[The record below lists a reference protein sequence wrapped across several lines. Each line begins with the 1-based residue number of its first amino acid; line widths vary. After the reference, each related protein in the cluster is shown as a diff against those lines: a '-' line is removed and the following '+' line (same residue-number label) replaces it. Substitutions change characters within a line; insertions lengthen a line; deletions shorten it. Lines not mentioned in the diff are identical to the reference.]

1 MFSILSCY
9 NFTGNIK
16 HEKKNWDSWVV
27 GMWVGGSMPFFELHI
42 TVNKIDAL
50 LAYLLESKI
59 FFFLLRRRCD
69 SEVYVKS
76 NTDNPT
82 SGFSL
87 YDGQQKLQHQPQPRP
102 RPTRLPKMGVTSVT
116 RTSTP
121 KSELP
126 SPKSPKYRI
135 PELSSPKTPNFRT
148 SFDFAND
155 NEEPIYCEIVTPGKS
170 PKKIVNSAADS
181 KSSNLVR
188 NSYTRQL
195 SSLANNNEPNPK
207 SPNSVRMNYRRQN
220 SISNNLTDAVVRS
233 PNTVRNGFVRQQVS
247 SESNFIPNIY
257 GKHEVQDSPRVSNNY
272 VRNSYGLAKQKSSL
286 NSDSVES
293 SKNNS
298 NIITNGSQNIPRLQQ
313 QQQSNW

>member
-1 MFSILSCY
+1 MQIAMQWCQHWASIFARWPNGVDSIIIYMLRYYSIYCY
-9 NFTGNIK
+9 S
-16 HEKKNWDSWVV
+16 EKVWHV
-27 GMWVGGSMPFFELHI
+27 FFCP
-42 TVNKIDAL
+42 
-50 LAYLLESKI
+50 S
-59 FFFLLRRRCD
+59 LRRRCD

-82 SGFSL
+82 NGFSL
-87 YDGQQKLQHQPQPRP
+87 YEGQQKQLPHQLPQQQLQPRP

-148 SFDFAND
+148 NGNFDFAND
-155 NEEPIYCEIVTPGKS
+155 NDEPIYCEIVTPGKS
-170 PKKIVNSAADS
+170 PKRVVNSAVDQ

-195 SSLANNNEPNPK
+195 SSLANNNEPDSK

-220 SISNNLTDAVVRS
+220 SISNNSADIVVTS
-233 PNTVRNGFVRQQVS
+233 PNSVRNGFVRQQVS
-247 SESNFIPNIY
+247 SESNYVRNIY
-257 GKHEVQDSPRVSNNY
+257 GKHESQESPRISNNY
-272 VRNSYGLAKQKSSL
+272 VRNSYGLGKQKSIL
-286 NSDSVES
+286 NSDSVECS
-293 SKNNS
+293 TNSS
-298 NIITNGSQNIPRLQQ
+298 NISSNGSQNNPRLQQ
-313 QQQSNW
+313 QQQSSNW